1 MAGRAHGSFG
11 KLAVLFGVTFL
22 ALVMVLALLGNFGLP
37 DGLVGTILG
46 GAMLVAFAAI
56 GVNAGNMQT
65 SDFFLAGRLVPAA
78 ANGAASAAAFLSG
91 MLFLG
96 LAGVALADPADA
108 ATLVI
113 GTALGFLV
121 LAVAIAPYFRKSG
134 AFGVPDFFGIRFGGP
149 AVRIAAA
156 VVVVASLLAALG
168 AALATAT
175 FLTATL
181 LSIPGE
187 AALSVVCA
195 VVLAS
200 TLLGGLSAVTRTAVI
215 QYVVMAFAFLIPVA
229 AVAMREFSLPIPQ
242 LTFGYALKDAALL
255 ALASGR
261 DLAAPVTGEILAFA
275 PGHGLARLAAVLS
288 LAAGVA
294 SLPHMLMRLA
304 TVTGPHRARQGAA
317 WALLFVLLIV
327 LAAPAYAAFA
337 RLVILREV
345 ADSTIDALPDW
356 IFTFGAM
363 GLVQVCGVAATSVD
377 AITTACGAMPGF
389 DGTVTASDLVLG
401 TDGLA
406 LAAPAIF
413 DLPYTFSALLAVG
426 GLAATIAAANAIVF
440 AVASALGHDLYSG
453 VVNPRASAG
462 RHLIITRL
470 AIVLTVL
477 AGAWLAARHT
487 DDVFHLA
494 LASLSLSA
502 GGLFPAL
509 ILAVWWK
516 RANAIGIVAGIVAG
530 FAVTALL
537 VVGNLDIGPV
547 LLVAPGAF
555 GLTDLTAAIVGV
567 PVGFIVAVAASLAT
581 GEPSEAAGIIVDAM
595 RRPGGTPFVQE
606 SESR

>member
-1 MAGRAHGSFG
+1 
-11 KLAVLFGVTFL
+11 
-22 ALVMVLALLGNFGLP
+22 
-37 DGLVGTILG
+37 
-46 GAMLVAFAAI
+46 
-56 GVNAGNMQT
+56 
-65 SDFFLAGRLVPAA
+65 
-78 ANGAASAAAFLSG
+78 

-96 LAGVALADPADA
+96 LAGVALGDPADA

-113 GTALGFLV
+113 GIALGFLV

-134 AFGVPDFFGIRFGGP
+134 AFGAPDFFGIRFGGP
-149 AVRIAAA
+149 AVRLAT
-156 VVVVASLLAALG
+156 VVVVAVSLLAALG

-181 LSIPGE
+181 LGMPGE

-200 TLLGGLSAVTRTAVI
+200 TLLGGQSAVTRTAVV
-215 QYVVMAFAFLIPVA
+215 QYVVMALAFIIPVA
-229 AVAMREFSLPIPQ
+229 AVAMREFSLPIPE

-255 ALASGR
+255 AMASGR
-261 DLAAPVTGEILAFA
+261 DLATPVAGQILSFA
-275 PGHGLARLAAVLS
+275 PGNGLARLAAVLS

-294 SLPHMLMRLA
+294 SLPHMLLRLA
-304 TVTGPHRARQGAA
+304 TVAGPHRARQSAA
-317 WALLFVLLIV
+317 WALLFVLIIV

-345 ADSTIDALPDW
+345 ADNAVDALPDW

-363 GLVQVCGVAATSVD
+363 GLVQICGVAAASVD
-377 AITTACGAMPGF
+377 AVTAACAATPGF

-401 TDGLA
+401 ADGLA

-440 AVASALGHDLYSG
+440 AIASALGHDLYSG

-462 RHLIITRL
+462 RHLIVTRL
-470 AIVLTVL
+470 FIVLAVL
-477 AGAWLAARHT
+477 AGAWLAAWHT
-487 DDVFHLA
+487 DGVFHLA
-494 LASLSLSA
+494 MAALSLSA

-516 RANAIGIVAGIVAG
+516 RANAIGAVAGIIAG
-530 FAVTALL
+530 FVVTGALVL
-537 VVGNLDIGPV
+537 GYLHIGPALPV
-547 LLVAPGAF
+547 PGDTL
-555 GLTDLTAAIVGV
+555 GLTDLTAAMIGV
-567 PVGFIVAVAASLAT
+567 PVGFIVAVAVSLVTA
-581 GEPSEAAGIIVDAM
+581 EPSEAGDIIVDAI

>member
-1 MAGRAHGSFG
+1 
-11 KLAVLFGVTFL
+11 
-22 ALVMVLALLGNFGLP
+22 
-37 DGLVGTILG
+37 
-46 GAMLVAFAAI
+46 
-56 GVNAGNMQT
+56 
-65 SDFFLAGRLVPAA
+65 
-78 ANGAASAAAFLSG
+78 
-91 MLFLG
+91 
-96 LAGVALADPADA
+96 
-108 ATLVI
+108 
-113 GTALGFLV
+113 
-121 LAVAIAPYFRKSG
+121 
-134 AFGVPDFFGIRFGGP
+134 
-149 AVRIAAA
+149 
-156 VVVVASLLAALG
+156 
-168 AALATAT
+168 
-175 FLTATL
+175 
-181 LSIPGE
+181 
-187 AALSVVCA
+187 
-195 VVLAS
+195 
-200 TLLGGLSAVTRTAVI
+200 
-215 QYVVMAFAFLIPVA
+215 
-229 AVAMREFSLPIPQ
+229 
-242 LTFGYALKDAALL
+242 
-255 ALASGR
+255 
-261 DLAAPVTGEILAFA
+261 
-275 PGHGLARLAAVLS
+275 
-288 LAAGVA
+288 
-294 SLPHMLMRLA
+294 
-304 TVTGPHRARQGAA
+304 
-317 WALLFVLLIV
+317 
-327 LAAPAYAAFA
+327 
-337 RLVILREV
+337 
-345 ADSTIDALPDW
+345 
-356 IFTFGAM
+356 
-363 GLVQVCGVAATSVD
+363 
-377 AITTACGAMPGF
+377 MPGF

-477 AGAWLAARHT
+477 TGAWLAARHT

-516 RANAIGIVAGIVAG
+516 RATAIGIVAG